1 MVFCQITRRLLH
13 ITITLNSKCMKA
25 FSLSITWA
33 GFLLVLNVAAHAQS
47 QPASSPPPDSTSTKR
62 GPYTLVVSVGSG
74 LSYYSTHLGVP
85 AALEQTHVSRFGVPA
100 TLRAMWYPD
109 HRLRVGLETGWTTMY
124 SYRGLVGS
132 ETAHMYVSVVPVL
145 LLFSM
150 PLAWLSGTER
160 SIARRLSATVGSG
173 VYLNHSRLD
182 YGGTVMANTNSLGWM
197 AALSYTQP
205 IGRRFRV
212 AGELKWYDAVAAE
225 NAAFTAEIQLV
236 WRPFSW

>member
-1 MVFCQITRRLLH
+1 
-13 ITITLNSKCMKA
+13 MKVKVYILKIIWVICL
-25 FSLSITWA
+25 FA
-33 GFLLVLNVAAHAQS
+33 GNVTVSAQS
-47 QPASSPPPDSTSTKR
+47 LEQELSNQTGPDSVKVVPKR
-62 GPYTLVVSVGSG
+62 GPYTLVFSAGSG

-124 SYRGLVGS
+124 SYRGLVGN

-150 PLAWLSGTER
+150 PLAWLSGTDR
-160 SIARRLSATVGSG
+160 SIARRLSITAGTGI
-173 VYLNHSRLD
+173 YINHSRLD
-182 YGGTVMANTNSLGWM
+182 YVGTVMANTNSLGWM
-197 AALSYTQP
+197 AAASYTYP
-205 IGRRFRV
+205 LSRRFRV

-225 NAAFTAEIQLV
+225 NAAFTAEVQLI

>member
-1 MVFCQITRRLLH
+1 
-13 ITITLNSKCMKA
+13 MKVKVYILKIIWVICLFA
-25 FSLSITWA
+25 
-33 GFLLVLNVAAHAQS
+33 VNVTVSAQS
-47 QPASSPPPDSTSTKR
+47 LEQELSNQTGPDSVKVVPKR
-62 GPYTLVVSVGSG
+62 GPYTLVFSVGSG

-124 SYRGLVGS
+124 SYRGLVGN

-150 PLAWLSGTER
+150 PLAWLSGTDR
-160 SIARRLSATVGSG
+160 SIARRLSITAGTGI
-173 VYLNHSRLD
+173 YINHSRLD
-182 YGGTVMANTNSLGWM
+182 YVGTVMANTNSLGWM
-197 AALSYTQP
+197 AAASYTYP
-205 IGRRFRV
+205 VSRRFRV

-225 NAAFTAEIQLV
+225 NAAFTAEVQLI